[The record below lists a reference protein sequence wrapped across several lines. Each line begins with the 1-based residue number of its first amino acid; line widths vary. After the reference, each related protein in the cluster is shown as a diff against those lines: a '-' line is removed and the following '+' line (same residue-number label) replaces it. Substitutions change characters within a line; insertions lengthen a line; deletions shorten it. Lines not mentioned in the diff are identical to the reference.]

1 MTLKPLEPKIFNK
14 LSTDMQISLLLAK
27 LNQAINIIKNIQD
40 VTNQNTGDIAKLETR
55 MDADID

>member
-55 MDADID
+55 MESD